1 MAVALCDA
9 NGANLSTADVTVT
22 ALSLVRVSDQVTA
35 PVESAGDS
43 SPDSG
48 FRWTHGLGSGGGYLY
63 NLSTKGRSSGTWELR
78 FTATGDPT
86 VHTVQFQLR

>member
-35 PVESAGDS
+35 PVEAAGDS
-43 SPDSG
+43 SRTP
-48 FRWTHGLGSGGGYLY
+48 GSGGRTAWGRAAAT
-63 NLSTKGRSSGTWELR
+63 STT
-78 FTATGDPT
+78 
-86 VHTVQFQLR
+86 